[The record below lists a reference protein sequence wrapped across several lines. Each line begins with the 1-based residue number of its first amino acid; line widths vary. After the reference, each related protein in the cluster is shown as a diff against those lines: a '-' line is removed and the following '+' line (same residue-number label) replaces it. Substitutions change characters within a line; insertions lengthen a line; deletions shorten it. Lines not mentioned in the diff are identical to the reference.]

1 LFVQSLERI
10 IRIGSR
16 VARRLFQAR
25 PIVSLGR
32 HFFAGFHSKFVSASG
47 ASSREV
53 ASRLLAFSWRFVMS
67 HSDDFDRPD
76 FEVLPDVVADPQV
89 VAKLLVSEAESL
101 LRDASDRGWRS
112 RVTRGRCAAEMM
124 AVATSVLREVRGPE
138 AL

>member
-1 LFVQSLERI
+1 MIHGDDDRSDFV
-10 IRIGSR
+10 G
-16 VARRLFQAR
+16 
-25 PIVSLGR
+25 
-32 HFFAGFHSKFVSASG
+32 
-47 ASSREV
+47 
-53 ASRLLAFSWRFVMS
+53 
-67 HSDDFDRPD
+67 
-76 FEVLPDVVADPQV
+76 LPDVVADPQV